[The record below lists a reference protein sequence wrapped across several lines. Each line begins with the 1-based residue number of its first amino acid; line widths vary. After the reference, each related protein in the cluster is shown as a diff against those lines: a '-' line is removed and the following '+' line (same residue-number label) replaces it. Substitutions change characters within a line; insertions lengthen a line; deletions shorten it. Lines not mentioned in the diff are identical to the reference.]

1 MSKDAWL
8 WYEGKDGEVES
19 DIPDLAELFVEKNVS
34 KILDLGCGTGRHSIY
49 LSAHGFQ
56 VSGFDWSENAVKRAK
71 ERLEA
76 ARVGADLRVWE
87 MQSIPYPYGLG
98 AFDAVITIKVIHHSM
113 FRSIKKIMHEIERV
127 TRSGGYLYVQ
137 VPVFEKAAR
146 LEKEGLRSQEVE
158 PGTFRPLEGD
168 EQGIPHHYFRKDELL
183 SLLGNYKIVDMN
195 VKCEHYCVTSLK
207 K

>member
-1 MSKDAWL
+1 MIA
-8 WYEGKDGEVES
+8 
-19 DIPDLAELFVEKNVS
+19 
-34 KILDLGCGTGRHSIY
+34 
-49 LSAHGFQ
+49 
-56 VSGFDWSENAVKRAK
+56 
-71 ERLEA
+71 
-76 ARVGADLRVWE
+76 
-87 MQSIPYPYGLG
+87 
-98 AFDAVITIKVIHHSM
+98 IKVIHHSR
-113 FRSIKKIMHEIERV
+113 FESIKKIIHEIERV

-158 PGTFRPLEGD
+158 PGTFLPLEGD

-195 VKCEHYCVTSLK
+195 VKREHYRVTSLK